1 MILKSVYH
9 KWSPF
14 WSCESR
20 SFEQTLLPQPLGA
33 PHEIW
38 LAFEMFEN
46 VYNRRRTDDR
56 GWLFYM
62 LNNLLTYLLT
72 LGELNGDRCMAE
84 HETNNPPLKTSLRP
98 QQHHWLFFS
107 HLILFSVYFH
117 SQKCNVDFLFCL
129 PKNTK
134 MQYANWLKEIRTFIG
149 LEIIAKR
156 GIIGLSYNTS
166 VGLYETVD
174 FWHFLTFWPIHK
186 K

>member
-1 MILKSVYH
+1 MVAILVMWIKIIWTNFSA
-9 KWSPF
+9 P
-14 WSCESR
+14 
-20 SFEQTLLPQPLGA
+20 TLRGSTWNLAGFRDVWKCVQPTTNG
-33 PHEIW
+33 
-38 LAFEMFEN
+38 
-46 VYNRRRTDDR
+46 RQ

-72 LGELNGDRCMAE
+72 LGELKADRCMAE

-107 HLILFSVYFH
+107 HIILFSVYFH

-134 MQYANWLKEIRTFIG
+134 MQYANWLKEIRTLIG

-156 GIIGLSYNTS
+156 GIIGLS
-166 VGLYETVD
+166 
-174 FWHFLTFWPIHK
+174 
-186 K
+186 